1 MPDAAYRGRPS
12 DGCRLYNSLN
22 PDYIGDDA
30 LETLTGSRLNEN
42 LPSDQ
47 RATLISV
54 SSMAFSLVMIALAP
68 MAGGLA
74 A

>member
-1 MPDAAYRGRPS
+1 MS
-12 DGCRLYNSLN
+12 GC
-22 PDYIGDDA
+22 DDA